1 MVASQ
6 ARLSAFTPL
15 SQEAFA
21 AEALF
26 TAPAGWT
33 QSQTFGSVRSWKGE
47 ADRKAYVSAMEDD
60 SIKGDV
66 PTSDDK
72 EFIEVTKSASEIPNQ
87 FAGIKDWKVEKL
99 ERTKLPHGH
108 KIVLIG
114 TYQSAKGEL
123 IRFEEWKYFLKDGYG
138 QINYSELAGP
148 KARDR
153 AQVAEILK
161 RYHPFGS

>member
-1 MVASQ
+1 
-6 ARLSAFTPL
+6 
-15 SQEAFA
+15 
-21 AEALF
+21 
-26 TAPAGWT
+26 
-33 QSQTFGSVRSWKGE
+33 
-47 ADRKAYVSAMEDD
+47 
-60 SIKGDV
+60 
-66 PTSDDK
+66 
-72 EFIEVTKSASEIPNQ
+72 
-87 FAGIKDWKVEKL
+87 VEKL
-99 ERTKLPHGH
+99 ERTKLSNGH
-108 KIVLIG
+108 KVVLIG